1 MGTLPLSF
9 EQESPPSLSY
19 LFSTYHY
26 PISNP
31 STPWSPSTSPP
42 TNGLNWETTSPRPL
56 ASPLPRLSLALLSS
70 ITNIVVSML
79 VMKTPTLTSRMSSIP
94 SSANTMVLV
103 LTSNTPL
110 TWMPP
115 KSPPT
120 LTPKSPSTPAESVSA
135 VPSKD
140 SVFPPASPSN
150 NVLMLRPS

>member
-42 TNGLNWETTSPRPL
+42 KNGLNWGTTSPRPL
-56 ASPLPRLSLALLSS
+56 ASPLPRLSLALLTST
-70 ITNIVVSML
+70 TNIVVSML

-94 SSANTMVLV
+94 SSANTMVLL

-110 TWMPP
+110 TWMP
-115 KSPPT
+115 
-120 LTPKSPSTPAESVSA
+120 PKSPSTPAESVSA

-150 NVLMLRPS
+150 NVLML